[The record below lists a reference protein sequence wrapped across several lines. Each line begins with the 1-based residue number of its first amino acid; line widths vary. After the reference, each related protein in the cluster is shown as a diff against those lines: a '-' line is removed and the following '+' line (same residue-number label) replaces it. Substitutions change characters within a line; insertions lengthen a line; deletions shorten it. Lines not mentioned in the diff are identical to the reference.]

1 VVTVGRPMILKEE
14 TGKCTSGTY
23 RGRGPSIQR
32 KTYRDKV
39 GKVPLPA
46 GADDNL
52 QRPVDQGDNR
62 RQSEGL
68 GLAHESVGAMK
79 AG

>member
-1 VVTVGRPMILKEE
+1 MILKEE

-32 KTYRDKV
+32 KTSRDKV
-39 GKVPLPA
+39 GKVPLSA

-79 AG
+79 VG

>member
-1 VVTVGRPMILKEE
+1 MFLKEE
-14 TGKCTSGTY
+14 TGKCTSETY
-23 RGRGPSIQR
+23 QGRGPSIQR
-32 KTYRDKV
+32 KTYRDNV

-52 QRPVDQGDNR
+52 QRLTDQGDNR
-62 RQSEGL
+62 RQTEGL
-68 GLAHESVGAMK
+68 GLAHESVGARK